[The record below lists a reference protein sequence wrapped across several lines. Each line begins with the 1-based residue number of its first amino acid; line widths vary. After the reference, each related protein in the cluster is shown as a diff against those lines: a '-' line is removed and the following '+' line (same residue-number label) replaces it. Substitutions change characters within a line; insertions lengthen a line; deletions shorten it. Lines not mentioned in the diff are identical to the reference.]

1 MATNETVMRDP
12 GGFVAVLLGSAYLW
26 YAMEI
31 RPPSG
36 YIK

>member
-1 MATNETVMRDP
+1 ML

-36 YIK
+36 WIEK